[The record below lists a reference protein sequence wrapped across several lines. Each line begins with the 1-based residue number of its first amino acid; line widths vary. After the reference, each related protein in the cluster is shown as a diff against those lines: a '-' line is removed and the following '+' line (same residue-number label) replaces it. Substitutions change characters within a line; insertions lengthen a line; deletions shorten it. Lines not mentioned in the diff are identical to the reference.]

1 MKLFK
6 PTPFLIVFGILLIF
20 LILTTIYYLF
30 FESGGGMALAG
41 VIAIIFAFI
50 FFILIVIDRIAVH
63 IKYIN
68 IKVLWIVEIIII
80 LYMAVYGYLKGIPTI

>member
-6 PTPFLIVFGILLIF
+6 PTPFLIVFGILEIF
-20 LILTTIYYLF
+20 LGLTAIHYIF
-30 FESGGGMALAG
+30 FENKGGMALAG

-80 LYMAVYGYLKGIPTI
+80 LCMAVYVYLNGIPIM